1 MNDGWRFLSVSH
13 LFFEHLR
20 YASDGGT
27 AHGSHVFLQD
37 QILTLCFPKE
47 IKTNRDK

>member
-1 MNDGWRFLSVSH
+1 MNDGWRFLSVRH

-20 YASDGGT
+20 YAFDRGT

-37 QILTLCFPKE
+37 QILTLRSPKE